1 MSSYRYTFAK
11 FIRDWVLIFAML
23 AGVFAY
29 LLYMEIPALHP
40 AGPVLEKIV
49 GFVQPMLI
57 MVMLFLSFCKIEPHQ
72 MRPHKWMLWLLLVQC
87 GAFAGL
93 ALLLAFVPELPLR
106 DAFEAA
112 MLCMICPTATACAV
126 VTGKLGG
133 NMAGAVTYT
142 VLINCVVA
150 LVVPVVVPMVHPAA
164 GVSFHSS
171 FLTIL
176 GKVFPMLVLPCI
188 AAWLV
193 RYLLPAF
200 HRWLLRYAGV
210 SFYLW
215 AVSLS
220 LAILMSTRSLVHND
234 SGLIVLLE
242 VGVASLLCCVLQ
254 FWLGKVIGAR
264 YGSRVTAGQALGQ
277 KNTVFGIWMGYRS
290 PAASTASGT
299 TATTPGRC
307 TASARPTKPAPP
319 RKLAEMS
326 KFINCYAVCSAWRQ
340 ESRARAD
347 RSEDGGAGT
356 RSGACR
362 QVSSGNKVRIRNMTT
377 SSRTSRWSLGC
388 PGRMKSWRSWWRG

>member
-49 GFVQPMLI
+49 GFVQPLLI

-142 VLINCVVA
+142 VLINCAVA

-176 GKVFPMLVLPCI
+176 GKVFPMLVLPLIC
-188 AAWLV
+188 
-193 RYLLPAF
+193 AF
-200 HRWLLRYAGV
+200 TLRYTARAVHHFIATKSKDLG
-210 SFYLW
+210 FYLW
-215 AVSLS
+215 ALTLVSVSAKSMSNIVNSGESAAVLTI
-220 LAILMSTRSLVHND
+220 LAGI
-234 SGLIVLLE
+234 GLF
-242 VGVASLLCCVLQ
+242 ACAFQ
-254 FWLGKVIGAR
+254 FAAGKLIGHLDGQR
-264 YGSRVTAGQALGQ
+264 ISAGQGLGQ
-277 KNTVFGIWMGYRS
+277 KNMAFGIWACYTYLS
-290 PAASTASGT
+290 PAAAI
-299 TATTPGRC
+299 APGCYVLWQNIVNAFQLWYKDRFDQK
-307 TASARPTKPAPP
+307 RRERGLPP
-319 RKLAEMS
+319 
-326 KFINCYAVCSAWRQ
+326 YQ
-340 ESRARAD
+340 E
-347 RSEDGGAGT
+347 
-356 RSGACR
+356 
-362 QVSSGNKVRIRNMTT
+362 
-377 SSRTSRWSLGC
+377 
-388 PGRMKSWRSWWRG
+388 

>member
-1 MSSYRYTFAK
+1 MSTYRYTFAK
-11 FIRDWVLIFAML
+11 FLRDWVLIFAML

-49 GFVQPMLI
+49 GFVQPLLI

-87 GAFAGL
+87 GSFAGL
-93 ALLLAFVPELPLR
+93 ALLLALVPELPLR

-142 VLINCVVA
+142 ALINCAVA
-150 LVVPVVVPMVHPAA
+150 LVVPVVVPMVHPSA
-164 GVSFHSS
+164 GMSFHSS

-200 HRWLLRYAGV
+200 HRRLLRYTGV

-234 SGLIVLLE
+234 SGLIV
-242 VGVASLLCCVLQ
+242 VLQ

-277 KNTVFGIWMGYRS
+277 KNTVFGIWMGY
-290 PAASTASGT
+290 TFL
-299 TATTPGRC
+299 TPVVSVAGGFY
-307 TASARPTKPAPP
+307 S
-319 RKLAEMS
+319 
-326 KFINCYAVCSAWRQ
+326 IWHNCYNTWQMYRKRK
-340 ESRARAD
+340 SRP
-347 RSEDGGAGT
+347 
-356 RSGACR
+356 
-362 QVSSGNKVRIRNMTT
+362 Q
-377 SSRTSRWSLGC
+377 
-388 PGRMKSWRSWWRG
+388 